1 MPKARPVGD
10 DPVFWQNAR
19 ANGLGNWLEH
29 DLYEYIDTLVK
40 GFVDTANVGLLENL
54 LQTASWG
61 KQILSAREFCTDSRL
76 NYKPMDSKW
85 CARACTSN

>member
-1 MPKARPVGD
+1 MLADKLINDQPYMPKARPVGD
-10 DPVFWQNAR
+10 NPVFWKNAR
-19 ANGLGNWLEH
+19 VNGLGDWLEH

-61 KQILSAREFCTDSRL
+61 KQNFICKGILH
-76 NYKPMDSKW
+76 
-85 CARACTSN
+85 